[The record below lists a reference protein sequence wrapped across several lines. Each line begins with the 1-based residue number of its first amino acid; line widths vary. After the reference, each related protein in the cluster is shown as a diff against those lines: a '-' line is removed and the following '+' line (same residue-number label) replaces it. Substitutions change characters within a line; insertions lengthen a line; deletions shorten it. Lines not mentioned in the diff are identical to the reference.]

1 MDRAFRRRIDK
12 IRNTEEVE
20 YLLDK
25 ERKSIRRLEQIDR
38 DIFFKKL
45 RQNRV
50 GKEKANK
57 IIDEVYEEL

>member
-1 MDRAFRRRIDK
+1 MNRAERRRIDK

-20 YLLDK
+20 YLLEK

-50 GKEKANK
+50 GADRANK
-57 IIDEVYEEL
+57 IINEVYEEL